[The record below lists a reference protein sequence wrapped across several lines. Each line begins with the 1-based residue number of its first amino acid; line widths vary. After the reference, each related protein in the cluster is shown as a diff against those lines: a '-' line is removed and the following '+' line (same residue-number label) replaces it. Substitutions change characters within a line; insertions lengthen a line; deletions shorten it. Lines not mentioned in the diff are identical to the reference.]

1 MQELAAPGLLETTN
15 RKEDSM
21 RMMKTASSISIGAVV
36 RLMETDFDTMKCFNP
51 AINTCRIDAH
61 CVLKGVLGRATR
73 AYLTALDGVTLA
85 DLVPQ
90 AQVLAPPPAQVLR
103 PVPGLP
109 IAAVH

>member
-1 MQELAAPGLLETTN
+1 
-15 RKEDSM
+15 M
-21 RMMKTASSISIGAVV
+21 RLMKPASSISIGAVV
-36 RLMETDFDTMKCFNP
+36 RLMETDFDMVECFNP
-51 AINTCRIDAH
+51 ALNTCRMDAH

-109 IAAVH
+109 IAAAH

>member
-1 MQELAAPGLLETTN
+1 
-15 RKEDSM
+15 M
-21 RMMKTASSISIGAVV
+21 RLMKPASSISIGAVV
-36 RLMETDFDTMKCFNP
+36 RLMETDFDMVECFNP
-51 AINTCRIDAH
+51 ALNTCRMDAH

-90 AQVLAPPPAQVLR
+90 AQRSGASPVQVLR

-109 IAAVH
+109 IAAAH

>member
-1 MQELAAPGLLETTN
+1 
-15 RKEDSM
+15 
-21 RMMKTASSISIGAVV
+21 MKPASSISIGAVV
-36 RLMETDFDTMKCFNP
+36 RLMETDFDMVECFNP
-51 AINTCRIDAH
+51 ALNTCRMDAH

-90 AQVLAPPPAQVLR
+90 AQVPGASPVQVLR
-103 PVPGLP
+103 SVPGLP